1 MIWSSWM
8 VPVSLVRTTVALA
21 AMTPLF
27 QEGPQV
33 MRSRLR
39 VLCRVVSV
47 LVSFGSQR
55 VRGIGCIP
63 FLAAATRVR
72 GQPVMQIVG
81 SEMPRSRAAVT
92 AGLLLNGGVQTILL
106 SLTLAVSCVPT
117 GLSSIVS
124 LIRLSMRMVIAMPC
138 TQHVQRAVVF
148 AKTG

>member
-1 MIWSSWM
+1 MGNS
-8 VPVSLVRTTVALA
+8 TVGTRRSFRVDFAIPGDLRPA
-21 AMTPLF
+21 
-27 QEGPQV
+27 EG
-33 MRSRLR
+33 L
-39 VLCRVVSV
+39 
-47 LVSFGSQR
+47 
-55 VRGIGCIP
+55 
-63 FLAAATRVR
+63 
-72 GQPVMQIVG
+72 
-81 SEMPRSRAAVT
+81 PRSRAAVT